1 MIKRMAVFCGARKG
15 NEDKFIKQADALGK
29 YMADHDIE
37 LVYGGGQF
45 GLMGAVAD
53 AVLDNGGVVHGVI
66 TETLAE
72 RGVANPRVKDMRTV
86 AGMNIRKE
94 KMMEKADGMLALP
107 GGVGTLEEISQCTSW
122 MTIGENP
129 KPVAFYNLDGF
140 YEHLREL
147 FVEMNKNGFLEQR
160 FLDALCFSDDFDE
173 ILNFMNNYKTP
184 EYRKYRNWVRYD
196 SVAVERS

>member
-15 NEDKFIKQADALGK
+15 NQEKYIKQADALGK

-45 GLMGAVAD
+45 GLMGALAD
-53 AVLDNGGVVHGVI
+53 AVLDNGGEVHGVI
-66 TETLAE
+66 TESLAE

-86 AGMNIRKE
+86 AGMNLRKE

-140 YEHLREL
+140 YDHLREL
-147 FVEMNKNGFLEQR
+147 FVEMNKDGFLEQR
-160 FLDALCFSDDFDE
+160 FLDAICFSENFDE
-173 ILNFMNNYKTP
+173 ILSFMNNYKTP
-184 EYRKYRNWVRYD
+184 EYRKYRN
-196 SVAVERS
+196 

>member
-1 MIKRMAVFCGARKG
+1 MMIKRMAVFCGARKG
-15 NEDKFIKQADALGK
+15 NQEKYIKQADALGK

-45 GLMGAVAD
+45 GLMGALAD
-53 AVLDNGGVVHGVI
+53 AVLDNGGEVHGVI
-66 TETLAE
+66 TESLAE

-86 AGMNIRKE
+86 AGMNLRKE
-94 KMMEKADGMLALP
+94 KMMEKADGMLVLP

-140 YEHLREL
+140 YDHLREL
-147 FVEMNKNGFLEQR
+147 FVEMNKDGFLEQR
-160 FLDALCFSDDFDE
+160 FLDAICFSENFDE
-173 ILNFMNNYKTP
+173 ILSFMNNYKTP
-184 EYRKYRNWVRYD
+184 EYRKYRN
-196 SVAVERS
+196 